1 MQATWVVEQM
11 AEKQAQAS
19 TAASAEIHK
28 FQEAL
33 EQAQF
38 DNVAYRRAAQVL
50 TLLALLV
57 TAKKVQLLT
66 SRRTDAPRR
75 SLKWR

>member
-1 MQATWVVEQM
+1 MVEQM

-19 TAASAEIHK
+19 NAASAEVLK

-38 DNVAYRRAAQVL
+38 DNVAYRRAAQVFFFSVY
-50 TLLALLV
+50 LLYWLLV
-57 TAKKVQLLT
+57 KKY
-66 SRRTDAPRR
+66 
-75 SLKWR
+75 KC